1 MKILQVIT
9 LSELGG
15 AQSVVINLANSLCKE
30 HEVIVAAGEGD
41 GQMWN
46 MLDNKIIKHQCSH
59 LQRAISL
66 VEDYKA
72 FIELRK
78 LYKQYKPDIVHLH
91 SSKAGLLGRL
101 AFPTKKIVY
110 TVHGFDSIRLAHRK
124 FLPIEKIMQRFGH
137 SIVGVSKY
145 DYENMVSEGITNNV
159 SYVYNAITPPSLYE
173 VVKPEVFSKYSKTVL
188 AIARVSPQKRHEMF
202 IEISRRLPQY
212 GFIWIGN
219 QEPIEDLPENCHF
232 IGNMPNAG
240 AYCQFADLF
249 CLPSNYEGLPMV
261 ILEAMSLGKP
271 IVSSDVGGIKEIV
284 INNHNGY
291 VLENDIDKFV
301 NAISNILSDEEK
313 LQNMGLNSKAFFDR
327 SLTIDKMVDGYMKHY
342 REIEQTMS

>member
-46 MLDNKIIKHQCSH
+46 MLDKKVIKHQCLH
-59 LQRAISL
+59 LQRAISI
-66 VEDYKA
+66 VEELKA
-72 FIELRK
+72 LIELRK
-78 LYKQYKPDIVHLH
+78 LYKKYNPDIIHLH

-101 AFPTKKIVY
+101 VFPTKKIVY

-124 FLPIEKIMQRFGH
+124 FLPIEKIMQHFCH
-137 SIVGVSKY
+137 SIIGVSQY
-145 DYENMVSEGITNNV
+145 DYHNMIAEGVTNNV
-159 SYVYNAITPPSLYE
+159 SYVYNAITPPE
-173 VVKPEVFSKYSKTVL
+173 IINIKPEVFNKHSKTVL
-188 AIARVSPQKRHEMF
+188 AIARVSPQKKHDMF
-202 IEISRRLPQY
+202 IEISKRLPQY

-219 QEPIEDLPENCHF
+219 QEPIEGLPENCHF
-232 IGNMPNAG
+232 IGNIPNAG
-240 AYCQFADLF
+240 AYCRFADVF

-271 IVSSDVGGIKEIV
+271 VVSSDVGGIKEIV
-284 INNHNGY
+284 INDYNGY
-291 VLENDIDKFV
+291 VLDNDVEKFV
-301 NAISNILSDEEK
+301 TAISEILSDDHRVSM
-313 LQNMGLNSKAFFDR
+313 MGNNSKALFEK
-327 SLTIDKMVDGYMKHY
+327 SLTIDKMVDGYMEHY
-342 REIEQTMS
+342 KTIKQSLA

>member
-41 GQMWN
+41 GQMWS
-46 MLDNKIIKHQCSH
+46 MLDKKVIRHQCFH
-59 LQRAISL
+59 LQRSISIVKDLKAL
-66 VEDYKA
+66 V
-72 FIELRK
+72 ELRK
-78 LYKQYKPDIVHLH
+78 LYKKYNPDIIHLH

-101 AFPTKKIVY
+101 VFPTKKIVY

-124 FLPIEKIMQRFGH
+124 FLPIEKVMQRFCH
-137 SIVGVSKY
+137 SIIGVSQY
-145 DYENMVSEGITNNV
+145 DYQNMISEGVTNNV
-159 SYVYNAITPPSLYE
+159 SYVYNAITPPELTNII
-173 VVKPEVFSKYSKTVL
+173 KPEVFSKYSKTVL
-188 AIARVSPQKRHEMF
+188 AIARVSPQKKHEMF
-202 IEISRRLPQY
+202 IEISRRLPHY

-219 QEPIEDLPENCHF
+219 QEPISDLPENCHF

-261 ILEAMSLGKP
+261 ILEAMSIGKP

-284 INNHNGY
+284 INDYNGY
-291 VLENDIDKFV
+291 VLENDVEKFV
-301 NAISNILSDEEK
+301 KAITEILSDEDK
-313 LQNMGLNSKAFFDR
+313 ARTMSDNSKAFFEK
-327 SLTIDKMVDGYMKHY
+327 SLTIDKMVDGYMTHY
-342 REIEQTMS
+342 RAIEQDLS